1 MMKRVIC
8 IILALCVIISIGT
21 AIYIDLK
28 NVYNFSKIKWNAF
41 PYKRELIVDDFL
53 KKFDIKNMT
62 KGEIIKKLGTRECKD
77 VDDYLVYVLNNYG
90 YFLAIRFDESGNV
103 VEYKFKQDFTLTD
116 IFIPQKDA
124 DLPASFKKNRLVT
137 KITTVSGIGDESI
150 TNVKKYDY
158 LNNLISDKTGNL
170 QISYTYD
177 LAGNVISQTDA
188 NGNVTIP

>member
-1 MMKRVIC
+1 MCYHRPERIMMKRVIC

-28 NVYNFSKIKWNAF
+28 NVYSFSKIKWNAL

-53 KKFDIKNMT
+53 KRFDIKNMT

-103 VEYKFKQDFTLTD
+103 VEYKFK
-116 IFIPQKDA
+116 
-124 DLPASFKKNRLVT
+124 
-137 KITTVSGIGDESI
+137 
-150 TNVKKYDY
+150 
-158 LNNLISDKTGNL
+158 
-170 QISYTYD
+170 
-177 LAGNVISQTDA
+177 
-188 NGNVTIP
+188 